1 MYNPFKPLEHITTE
15 VFTSLPAKF
24 RKKSRSAWSD
34 PNRQN
39 AEVECFLEGPAFDR
53 EGNLWVCDIPFGRIF
68 RIDPKGNWDLVIQYD
83 GWPNGMKFH
92 KDGRLFICDYKEG
105 LLTLDPKTGKLE
117 NVLRT
122 ATNSARAAFT
132 GVNFG
137 LTQVQALESAERS
150 ARTQLD
156 STRLG
161 YQVGVRIQL
170 DVLNAT
176 TQLVATQRDLKRAR
190 YDFLISGLN
199 LKAAA
204 GSLAEDDLQAFNR
217 LLTQ

>member
-1 MYNPFKPLEHITTE
+1 VGVQLNVPIYSGGLIQ
-15 VFTSLPAKF
+15 
-24 RKKSRSAWSD
+24 SRVREALALQNRSNSD
-34 PNRQN
+34 
-39 AEVECFLEGPAFDR
+39 
-53 EGNLWVCDIPFGRIF
+53 
-68 RIDPKGNWDLVIQYD
+68 
-83 GWPNGMKFH
+83 
-92 KDGRLFICDYKEG
+92 
-105 LLTLDPKTGKLE
+105 LE
-117 NVLRT
+117 NALRT

-204 GSLAEDDLQAFNR
+204 GALTEDDLRAVNA
-217 LLTQ
+217 LLTAPAQ